1 MENPFGFF
9 KRNASAAAT
18 DVDAAMSDVGPDE
31 LQIVEQENE
40 QASPVLSA
48 DEDNFNLDDML
59 GDLKLENE
67 GGPESVAG
75 GLDLNLDDGS
85 LDFLKDNGDFDLN
98 LGEEITSV
106 SESEKSPEAE
116 NPKPLVSEAVQEVSQ
131 PDAMEFSAE
140 ENRQETSGSHDEE
153 AFLSPLSDDESDL
166 LADRDGYTD
175 ETPVTAAEERAF
187 EPEVPIAAEE
197 AFFES
202 AAEVQGVSEVA
213 TDMETAEISPEEDG
227 NVVDMEP
234 AALSKDDML
243 SESETE
249 TKFGVESSVNEST
262 NLDIENTSESGKDV
276 LPDSGEDLSVAA
288 SEVISVETEP
298 PSDTTSVWEAEQE
311 ENAATG
317 VEESDGVNDVSQI
330 KDGVVAAGNDEV
342 IDFTGLDETGI
353 EEIPSGDFSFEAEMP
368 ETFSN
373 PAVSDIE
380 NADTALPAD
389 VDADADIENGE
400 AAESFSEEKY
410 NAEGYEADDV
420 EMPESRIIAGDVVSD
435 EHWEQ
440 NDAPVKEAAA
450 VSETAGDE
458 QNGQLANHLKWFSG
472 SSADKFFEISKQ
484 SESEQL
490 TGTGEVKAIHV
501 NVGYDTYGWLVEF
514 SNGKIMSLRDVR
526 EFQIRNGHLPDSTG
540 VIVYG
545 NQRFE
550 FSGIERIL
558 IYESVQYF
566 SYG

>member
-67 GGPESVAG
+67 GGTESVAG

-202 AAEVQGVSEVA
+202 AAGVQGVSEAA
-213 TDMETAEISPEEDG
+213 TDMETAEISPEDDG

-234 AALSKDDML
+234 AALSEDDML
-243 SESETE
+243 SEAETE

-298 PSDTTSVWEAEQE
+298 PSDTTSVWGTEQG

-330 KDGVVAAGNDEV
+330 EDGVVAAGNDEV

-550 FSGIERIL
+550 FSAIERIL

>member
-67 GGPESVAG
+67 GGTESVSG

-131 PDAMEFSAE
+131 PDTMEFSAE
-140 ENRQETSGSHDEE
+140 ENRQETSGGHDEE

-187 EPEVPIAAEE
+187 EPEAPIAAEE

-202 AAEVQGVSEVA
+202 AADVQGFSEAA

-288 SEVISVETEP
+288 SEVISVETDP

-353 EEIPSGDFSFEAEMP
+353 EEIPSEDFSFEAEMP

-380 NADTALPAD
+380 NADTALSAD
-389 VDADADIENGE
+389 VDADADIENGD

-420 EMPESRIIAGDVVSD
+420 EMPESRIIAEDVVSD

-440 NDAPVKEAAA
+440 NDTPVKEAAA

-550 FSGIERIL
+550 FSAIERIL

>member
-202 AAEVQGVSEVA
+202 AAEVQGVSEAA

-389 VDADADIENGE
+389 VDAGADIENGD

-440 NDAPVKEAAA
+440 NDAPVKEAVA

-550 FSGIERIL
+550 FSAIERIL

>member
-106 SESEKSPEAE
+106 SESEKSPETE

-131 PDAMEFSAE
+131 PDTMKFSAE
-140 ENRQETSGSHDEE
+140 ENRQETSGGHDEE

-175 ETPVTAAEERAF
+175 KTPVTAAEERAF
-187 EPEVPIAAEE
+187 EPEAPIAAEE

-202 AAEVQGVSEVA
+202 AADVQGVSEVA
-213 TDMETAEISPEEDG
+213 TNMETAEISPEEDG

-353 EEIPSGDFSFEAEMP
+353 EEIPSGDFSFEAEMS

-380 NADTALPAD
+380 SADTALPAD

-400 AAESFSEEKY
+400 VAESFSEEKY
-410 NAEGYEADDV
+410 NAEGYDADDV
-420 EMPESRIIAGDVVSD
+420 EMPESRIIAEDVVSD

-550 FSGIERIL
+550 FSAIERIL

>member
-440 NDAPVKEAAA
+440 NDVPVKEAAA

-550 FSGIERIL
+550 FSAIERIL

>member
-106 SESEKSPEAE
+106 SGSEKSPEAE

-131 PDAMEFSAE
+131 PDTMKFSAE
-140 ENRQETSGSHDEE
+140 ENRQETSGGHDEE

-175 ETPVTAAEERAF
+175 KTPVTAAEERAF
-187 EPEVPIAAEE
+187 EPEAPIAAEK

-202 AAEVQGVSEVA
+202 AADVQGVFEVA
-213 TDMETAEISPEEDG
+213 TNMETAEISPEEDG

-243 SESETE
+243 SESET
-249 TKFGVESSVNEST
+249 KFGVESSVNEST

-276 LPDSGEDLSVAA
+276 LPYSGEDLSVAA
-288 SEVISVETEP
+288 SEVISVETDP

-330 KDGVVAAGNDEV
+330 EDGVVAAGNDEV

-389 VDADADIENGE
+389 VDAGADIENGD

-420 EMPESRIIAGDVVSD
+420 EMPESRIIAEDVVSD

-526 EFQIRNGHLPDSTG
+526 EFHIRNGHLPDSTG

-550 FSGIERIL
+550 FSAIERIL

>member
-131 PDAMEFSAE
+131 PDIMEFSAE
-140 ENRQETSGSHDEE
+140 ENRQETSGGHDEE

-187 EPEVPIAAEE
+187 EPEAPIAAEE

-317 VEESDGVNDVSQI
+317 VEESDGANDVSQI

-353 EEIPSGDFSFEAEMP
+353 EEIPSEDFSFEAEMP

-380 NADTALPAD
+380 SADTALPAD
-389 VDADADIENGE
+389 VDAGADIENGD

-410 NAEGYEADDV
+410 IAEGYEADDV

-550 FSGIERIL
+550 FSAIERIL

>member
-389 VDADADIENGE
+389 VDAGADIENGD

-420 EMPESRIIAGDVVSD
+420 EMPESRIIAEDVVSD

-550 FSGIERIL
+550 FSAIERIL

>member
-389 VDADADIENGE
+389 VDAGADIENGD

-550 FSGIERIL
+550 FSAIERIL

>member
-202 AAEVQGVSEVA
+202 AADVQGVSEAA
-213 TDMETAEISPEEDG
+213 TDMETAEISPEDDG

-234 AALSKDDML
+234 AALSEDDML
-243 SESETE
+243 SESE

-298 PSDTTSVWEAEQE
+298 PSDTTSVWGTEQG

-550 FSGIERIL
+550 FSAIERIL

>member
-9 KRNASAAAT
+9 MRNASAAAT

-440 NDAPVKEAAA
+440 NDVPVKEAAA

-550 FSGIERIL
+550 FSAIERIL

>member
-9 KRNASAAAT
+9 KRNVSAAAT

-31 LQIVEQENE
+31 LQIVKQENE

-48 DEDNFNLDDML
+48 DDDNFNLDDML

-67 GGPESVAG
+67 GGPESVSG

-106 SESEKSPEAE
+106 PGSEKSPEAE
-116 NPKPLVSEAVQEVSQ
+116 NPKPLVFEAVQEVSQ
-131 PDAMEFSAE
+131 PDTMEFSAE
-140 ENRQETSGSHDEE
+140 ENRQETSGGHDEE

-197 AFFES
+197 VFFES
-202 AAEVQGVSEVA
+202 AADVQGVSEAA
-213 TDMETAEISPEEDG
+213 TDMETAEISSEEDG

-234 AALSKDDML
+234 AALSEDDML
-243 SESETE
+243 SQNE
-249 TKFGVESSVNEST
+249 TKFAVESSVNEST

-330 KDGVVAAGNDEV
+330 EDGVVVAGNDEV

-353 EEIPSGDFSFEAEMP
+353 EEIPSGDFSFEAEMS

-389 VDADADIENGE
+389 VDAGADIENGD

-420 EMPESRIIAGDVVSD
+420 EMPESRIIAEDVVSD

-550 FSGIERIL
+550 FSAIERIL

>member
-106 SESEKSPEAE
+106 SGSEKSPEAE

-288 SEVISVETEP
+288 SEVISVETDP

-330 KDGVVAAGNDEV
+330 EDGVVAAGNDEV

-389 VDADADIENGE
+389 VDAGADIENGD

-420 EMPESRIIAGDVVSD
+420 EMPESRIIAEDVVSD

-458 QNGQLANHLKWFSG
+458 QNGQLANHLKWFGG

-550 FSGIERIL
+550 FSAIERIL

>member
-106 SESEKSPEAE
+106 SESEKSPETE

-311 ENAATG
+311 ENAVTG

-389 VDADADIENGE
+389 VDAGADIENGD

-420 EMPESRIIAGDVVSD
+420 EMPESRIIAEDVVSD

-550 FSGIERIL
+550 FSAIERIL

>member
-106 SESEKSPEAE
+106 SESEKSPETE

-131 PDAMEFSAE
+131 PDTMKFSAE
-140 ENRQETSGSHDEE
+140 ENRQETSGGHDEE

-175 ETPVTAAEERAF
+175 KTPVTAAEERAF
-187 EPEVPIAAEE
+187 EPEAPIAAEE

-202 AAEVQGVSEVA
+202 AADVQGVFEVA
-213 TDMETAEISPEEDG
+213 TNMETAEISPEEDG

>member
-166 LADRDGYTD
+166 LADRDGYAD
-175 ETPVTAAEERAF
+175 ETPVSAAEERAF

-202 AAEVQGVSEVA
+202 AAGVQGVSEAA
-213 TDMETAEISPEEDG
+213 TDMETAEISPEDDG

-234 AALSKDDML
+234 AALSEDDML
-243 SESETE
+243 SEAETE

-288 SEVISVETEP
+288 SEVISVETDP

-353 EEIPSGDFSFEAEMP
+353 EEIPSEDFSFEAEMP

-550 FSGIERIL
+550 FSAIERIL

>member
-106 SESEKSPEAE
+106 SRSEKSPEAE

-131 PDAMEFSAE
+131 PDAMVFSAE

-175 ETPVTAAEERAF
+175 ETPVSAAEERAF

-202 AAEVQGVSEVA
+202 AADVQGVSEAA
-213 TDMETAEISPEEDG
+213 TDMETVEISPEEDG

-288 SEVISVETEP
+288 SEVISVETDP
-298 PSDTTSVWEAEQE
+298 PSDTTSVWGTEQGK
-311 ENAATG
+311 NAATG

-330 KDGVVAAGNDEV
+330 EDGVVAAGNDEV

-440 NDAPVKEAAA
+440 NDVPVKEAAA

-545 NQRFE
+545 NQRFD
-550 FSGIERIL
+550 FSAIERIL

>member
-1 MENPFGFF
+1 
-9 KRNASAAAT
+9 
-18 DVDAAMSDVGPDE
+18 
-31 LQIVEQENE
+31 
-40 QASPVLSA
+40 
-48 DEDNFNLDDML
+48 
-59 GDLKLENE
+59 
-67 GGPESVAG
+67 
-75 GLDLNLDDGS
+75 
-85 LDFLKDNGDFDLN
+85 
-98 LGEEITSV
+98 
-106 SESEKSPEAE
+106 
-116 NPKPLVSEAVQEVSQ
+116 
-131 PDAMEFSAE
+131 
-140 ENRQETSGSHDEE
+140 
-153 AFLSPLSDDESDL
+153 
-166 LADRDGYTD
+166 
-175 ETPVTAAEERAF
+175 
-187 EPEVPIAAEE
+187 
-197 AFFES
+197 
-202 AAEVQGVSEVA
+202 
-213 TDMETAEISPEEDG
+213 METAEISPEEDG

-243 SESETE
+243 SESE

-288 SEVISVETEP
+288 SEVISVETDP
-298 PSDTTSVWEAEQE
+298 PSDATSVWEAEQE
-311 ENAATG
+311 ENAVTG

-440 NDAPVKEAAA
+440 NDVPVKEAAA

>member
-202 AAEVQGVSEVA
+202 AADVQGVSEAA
-213 TDMETAEISPEEDG
+213 TDMETAEISPEDDG

-234 AALSKDDML
+234 AALSEDDML
-243 SESETE
+243 SESE

-288 SEVISVETEP
+288 SEVISVETDP
-298 PSDTTSVWEAEQE
+298 PSDATSVWEAEQE
-311 ENAATG
+311 ENAVTG

-389 VDADADIENGE
+389 VDAGADIENGD

-420 EMPESRIIAGDVVSD
+420 EMPESRIIAEDVVSD

-472 SSADKFFEISKQ
+472 SSADKFLKYPNS
-484 SESEQL
+484 
-490 TGTGEVKAIHV
+490 
-501 NVGYDTYGWLVEF
+501 
-514 SNGKIMSLRDVR
+514 
-526 EFQIRNGHLPDSTG
+526 RNP
-540 VIVYG
+540 
-545 NQRFE
+545 NN
-550 FSGIERIL
+550 
-558 IYESVQYF
+558 
-566 SYG
+566 

>member
-1 MENPFGFF
+1 
-9 KRNASAAAT
+9 
-18 DVDAAMSDVGPDE
+18 MSDVGPDE

-202 AAEVQGVSEVA
+202 AADVQGVSEAA
-213 TDMETAEISPEEDG
+213 TDMETAEISPEDDG

-234 AALSKDDML
+234 AALSEDDML
-243 SESETE
+243 SESE

-298 PSDTTSVWEAEQE
+298 PSDTTSVWGTEQG

>member
-67 GGPESVAG
+67 GGTESVAG

-202 AAEVQGVSEVA
+202 AAGVQGVSEAA
-213 TDMETAEISPEEDG
+213 TDMETAEISPEDDG

-234 AALSKDDML
+234 AALSEDDML
-243 SESETE
+243 SEAETE

-288 SEVISVETEP
+288 SEVISVETDP
-298 PSDTTSVWEAEQE
+298 PSDTTSVWGTEQGK
-311 ENAATG
+311 NAATG

-330 KDGVVAAGNDEV
+330 EDGVVAAGNDEV

-353 EEIPSGDFSFEAEMP
+353 EEIPSGDFSFEAEML

>member
-202 AAEVQGVSEVA
+202 AADVQGVSEAA
-213 TDMETAEISPEEDG
+213 TDMETAEISPEDDG

-234 AALSKDDML
+234 AALSEDDML
-243 SESETE
+243 SESE

-298 PSDTTSVWEAEQE
+298 PSDTTSVWGTEQG

-389 VDADADIENGE
+389 VDAGADIENGD

>member
-243 SESETE
+243 SESET
-249 TKFGVESSVNEST
+249 KFGVESSVNEST

-288 SEVISVETEP
+288 SEVISVETDP

-311 ENAATG
+311 ENAVTG

-440 NDAPVKEAAA
+440 NDVPVKEAAA

-550 FSGIERIL
+550 FSAIERIL

>member
-106 SESEKSPEAE
+106 SESEKSPETE

-131 PDAMEFSAE
+131 PDTMKFSAE
-140 ENRQETSGSHDEE
+140 ENRQETSGGHDEE

-175 ETPVTAAEERAF
+175 KTPVTAAEERAF
-187 EPEVPIAAEE
+187 EPEAPIAAEE

-202 AAEVQGVSEVA
+202 AADVQGVSEVA
-213 TDMETAEISPEEDG
+213 TNMETAEISPEEDG

-298 PSDTTSVWEAEQE
+298 PSDTTSVWGTEQG

>member
-116 NPKPLVSEAVQEVSQ
+116 NPKPLVSEAVQGVSQ

-202 AAEVQGVSEVA
+202 AADVQGVSEAA
-213 TDMETAEISPEEDG
+213 TDMETAEISPEDDG

-234 AALSKDDML
+234 AALSEDDML
-243 SESETE
+243 SESE

-298 PSDTTSVWEAEQE
+298 PSDTTSVWGTEQG

-550 FSGIERIL
+550 FSAIERIL

>member
-202 AAEVQGVSEVA
+202 AADVQGVSEAA
-213 TDMETAEISPEEDG
+213 TDMETAEISPEDDG

-234 AALSKDDML
+234 AALSEDDML
-243 SESETE
+243 SESE

-298 PSDTTSVWEAEQE
+298 PSDTTSVWGTEQG

-410 NAEGYEADDV
+410 IAEGYEADDV

-550 FSGIERIL
+550 FSAIERIL

>member
-389 VDADADIENGE
+389 VDAGADIENGD

-420 EMPESRIIAGDVVSD
+420 EMPESRIIAEDVVSD

-458 QNGQLANHLKWFSG
+458 QNGQLANPLKWFSG

-550 FSGIERIL
+550 FSAIERIL

>member
-166 LADRDGYTD
+166 LADRDGYAD
-175 ETPVTAAEERAF
+175 ETPVSAAEERAF

-202 AAEVQGVSEVA
+202 AAGVQGVSEAA

-389 VDADADIENGE
+389 VDAGADIENGD

-440 NDAPVKEAAA
+440 NDAPVKEAVA

-550 FSGIERIL
+550 FSAIERIL

>member
-234 AALSKDDML
+234 AALSEDDML
-243 SESETE
+243 SESE

-389 VDADADIENGE
+389 VDAGADIENGD

-420 EMPESRIIAGDVVSD
+420 EMPESRIIAEDVVSD

-550 FSGIERIL
+550 FSAIERIL

>member
-67 GGPESVAG
+67 GGTESVAG

-202 AAEVQGVSEVA
+202 AAGVQGVSEAA
-213 TDMETAEISPEEDG
+213 TDMETAEISPEDDG

-234 AALSKDDML
+234 AALSEDDML
-243 SESETE
+243 SEAETE

-288 SEVISVETEP
+288 SEVISVETDP
-298 PSDTTSVWEAEQE
+298 PSDTTSVWGTEQGK
-311 ENAATG
+311 NAATG

-330 KDGVVAAGNDEV
+330 EDGVVAAGNDEV

-545 NQRFE
+545 NQRFD
-550 FSGIERIL
+550 FSAIERIL

>member
-9 KRNASAAAT
+9 KKNAAAATT

-59 GDLKLENE
+59 GDLKLGNE
-67 GGPESVAG
+67 GGQENISG
-75 GLDLNLDDGS
+75 GLDLNFDDGS
-85 LDFLKDNGDFDLN
+85 LDFLKDSGDFDLN
-98 LGEEITSV
+98 LGEEITSGAGN
-106 SESEKSPEAE
+106 EKSSEAE
-116 NPKPLVSEAVQEVSQ
+116 NLKPSASEFVQESSL
-131 PDAMEFSAE
+131 PNSTEFSE
-140 ENRQETSGSHDEE
+140 GENRQETPDGRDEE

-175 ETPVTAAEERAF
+175 ETPLPAVEEQGFEHETSVAAK
-187 EPEVPIAAEE
+187 E
-197 AFFES
+197 AFFENT
-202 AAEVQGVSEVA
+202 ADVQSVPETVTG
-213 TDMETAEISPEEDG
+213 METAEVPPEEDD
-227 NVVDMEP
+227 NVLNIGP
-234 AALSKDDML
+234 AALSEDDML
-243 SESETE
+243 SEAETE
-249 TKFGVESSVNEST
+249 TEFAVESPVNEST
-262 NLDIENTSESGKDV
+262 DLDIENTSEAGN
-276 LPDSGEDLSVAA
+276 GILSDRGDEL
-288 SEVISVETEP
+288 SEAVSEGISVETET
-298 PSDTTSVWEAEQE
+298 PSDATSVWKAELE
-311 ENAATG
+311 EDDGAG
-317 VEESDGVNDVSQI
+317 VEENGDLNEVSQI
-330 KDGVVAAGNDEV
+330 EDGAVAAGNDEIV
-342 IDFTGLDETGI
+342 DFSGLDETGI
-353 EEIPSGDFSFEAEMP
+353 EEIPSGDFSFGTELP

-373 PAVSDIE
+373 PPVSDAE
-380 NADTALPAD
+380 NADTAVPAG
-389 VDADADIENGE
+389 ADTVNGE
-400 AAESFSEEKY
+400 AAEVFSEEKY
-410 NAEGYEADDV
+410 NAESYDADDV
-420 EMPESRIIAGDVVSD
+420 EMPESHIIAADVVSD

-440 NDAPVKEAAA
+440 NDTSAEELAA

-458 QNGQLANHLKWFSG
+458 QNGQLANHLKWYSG
-472 SSADKFFEISKQ
+472 SSTDKFFEISKQ

-490 TGTGEVKAIHV
+490 AGTSDVKAIHV

-550 FSGIERIL
+550 FSAIERIL

>member
-1 MENPFGFF
+1 
-9 KRNASAAAT
+9 
-18 DVDAAMSDVGPDE
+18 MSG
-31 LQIVEQENE
+31 
-40 QASPVLSA
+40 
-48 DEDNFNLDDML
+48 
-59 GDLKLENE
+59 
-67 GGPESVAG
+67 
-75 GLDLNLDDGS
+75 
-85 LDFLKDNGDFDLN
+85 
-98 LGEEITSV
+98 
-106 SESEKSPEAE
+106 SEKSPEAE

-131 PDAMEFSAE
+131 PDTMKFSAE
-140 ENRQETSGSHDEE
+140 ENRQETSGGHDEE

-175 ETPVTAAEERAF
+175 KTPVTAAEERAF
-187 EPEVPIAAEE
+187 EPEAPIAAEK

-202 AAEVQGVSEVA
+202 AADVQGVFEVA
-213 TDMETAEISPEEDG
+213 TNMETAEISPEEDG

-243 SESETE
+243 SESE

-288 SEVISVETEP
+288 SEVISVETDP

-330 KDGVVAAGNDEV
+330 EDGVVAAGNDEV

-389 VDADADIENGE
+389 VDAGADIENGD

-420 EMPESRIIAGDVVSD
+420 EMPESRIIAEDVVSD

-550 FSGIERIL
+550 FSAIERIL

>member
-202 AAEVQGVSEVA
+202 AADVQGVSEAA
-213 TDMETAEISPEEDG
+213 TDMETAEISPEDDG

-234 AALSKDDML
+234 AALSEDDML
-243 SESETE
+243 SESE

-298 PSDTTSVWEAEQE
+298 PSDTTSVWGTEQG

>member
-202 AAEVQGVSEVA
+202 AADVQGVSEAA
-213 TDMETAEISPEEDG
+213 TDMETAEISPEDDG

-298 PSDTTSVWEAEQE
+298 PSDTTSVWGTEQG

-389 VDADADIENGE
+389 VDAGADIENGD

-420 EMPESRIIAGDVVSD
+420 EMPESRIIAEDVVSD

-550 FSGIERIL
+550 FSAIERIL

>member
-202 AAEVQGVSEVA
+202 AADVQGVSEAA
-213 TDMETAEISPEEDG
+213 TDMETAEISPEDDG

-234 AALSKDDML
+234 AALSEDDML
-243 SESETE
+243 SESE

-298 PSDTTSVWEAEQE
+298 PSDTTSVWGTEQG

-410 NAEGYEADDV
+410 NAEGYEADGV
-420 EMPESRIIAGDVVSD
+420 EMPESRIIAEDVVSD

-458 QNGQLANHLKWFSG
+458 QNGQLANHLKWFGG

-550 FSGIERIL
+550 FSAIERIL

>member
-106 SESEKSPEAE
+106 SGSEKSPEAE

-131 PDAMEFSAE
+131 PDTMKFSAE
-140 ENRQETSGSHDEE
+140 ENRQETSGGHDEE

-175 ETPVTAAEERAF
+175 KTPVTAAEERAF
-187 EPEVPIAAEE
+187 EPEAPIAAEK

-202 AAEVQGVSEVA
+202 AADVQGVFEVA
-213 TDMETAEISPEEDG
+213 TNMETAEISPEEDG

-243 SESETE
+243 SESE

-288 SEVISVETEP
+288 SEVISVETDP

-330 KDGVVAAGNDEV
+330 EDGVVAAGNDEV

-440 NDAPVKEAAA
+440 NDVPVKEAAA

>member
-389 VDADADIENGE
+389 VDAGADIENGD

-420 EMPESRIIAGDVVSD
+420 EMPESRIIAEDVVSD
-435 EHWEQ
+435 DHWEQ

-550 FSGIERIL
+550 FSAIERIL

>member
-1 MENPFGFF
+1 
-9 KRNASAAAT
+9 
-18 DVDAAMSDVGPDE
+18 MS
-31 LQIVEQENE
+31 LIW
-40 QASPVLSA
+40 
-48 DEDNFNLDDML
+48 
-59 GDLKLENE
+59 
-67 GGPESVAG
+67 
-75 GLDLNLDDGS
+75 S
-85 LDFLKDNGDFDLN
+85 LRRY
-98 LGEEITSV
+98 
-106 SESEKSPEAE
+106 
-116 NPKPLVSEAVQEVSQ
+116 PK
-131 PDAMEFSAE
+131 
-140 ENRQETSGSHDEE
+140 T
-153 AFLSPLSDDESDL
+153 
-166 LADRDGYTD
+166 
-175 ETPVTAAEERAF
+175 
-187 EPEVPIAAEE
+187 I
-197 AFFES
+197 
-202 AAEVQGVSEVA
+202 
-213 TDMETAEISPEEDG
+213 
-227 NVVDMEP
+227 
-234 AALSKDDML
+234 
-243 SESETE
+243 
-249 TKFGVESSVNEST
+249 
-262 NLDIENTSESGKDV
+262 
-276 LPDSGEDLSVAA
+276 

-298 PSDTTSVWEAEQE
+298 PSDTTSVWGTEQG

-550 FSGIERIL
+550 FSAIERIL

>member
-106 SESEKSPEAE
+106 SESEKSPETE

-131 PDAMEFSAE
+131 PDTMKFSAE
-140 ENRQETSGSHDEE
+140 ENRQETSGGHDEE

-175 ETPVTAAEERAF
+175 KTPVTAAEERAF
-187 EPEVPIAAEE
+187 EPEAPIAAEE

-202 AAEVQGVSEVA
+202 AAEVQGVSEAA

-234 AALSKDDML
+234 ATLSEDDML
-243 SESETE
+243 SKAEAE

-353 EEIPSGDFSFEAEMP
+353 EEIPSEDFSFEAEMP

-380 NADTALPAD
+380 SADTALPAD

-490 TGTGEVKAIHV
+490 IGTGEVKAIHV

-550 FSGIERIL
+550 FSAIERIL

>member
-202 AAEVQGVSEVA
+202 AADVQGVSEAA
-213 TDMETAEISPEEDG
+213 TDMETAEISPEDDG

-234 AALSKDDML
+234 AALSEDDML
-243 SESETE
+243 SESE

-288 SEVISVETEP
+288 SEVISVETDP
-298 PSDTTSVWEAEQE
+298 PSDATSVWEAEQE
-311 ENAATG
+311 ENAVTG

-440 NDAPVKEAAA
+440 NDVPVKEAAA

-550 FSGIERIL
+550 FSAIERIL